1 MRIAAFSSQL
11 YAQPEY
17 HTKEKG
23 KEKKR
28 KEKKRA
34 EEKKM
39 GIRMIWRPLSCISI
53 EQHRPQISRHLYKLL
68 ITLILFRSISITKTK
83 HIQYS
88 GNKNRVR
95 CLFNGEPCWYLVW
108 LRVLLQ

>member
-28 KEKKRA
+28 KEQRRKKWEYA
-34 EEKKM
+34 
-39 GIRMIWRPLSCISI
+39 
-53 EQHRPQISRHLYKLL
+53 
-68 ITLILFRSISITKTK
+68 
-83 HIQYS
+83 
-88 GNKNRVR
+88 
-95 CLFNGEPCWYLVW
+95 
-108 LRVLLQ
+108 